1 MADFTY
7 QIKSEVTPTD
17 IKPGQQVNMKIEL
30 TEVTGGE
37 VKYVQM
43 SIPEYGEWISLSPKG
58 EGVYSTSYNV
68 PYEAPYGIHTIK
80 AYAISA
86 DGKRGPVD
94 TFTVNI
100 K

>member
-7 QIKSEVTPTD
+7 QIKSEVTPTE
-17 IKPGQQVNMKIEL
+17 IKPGQQISMKIEL
-30 TEVTGGE
+30 TEVIGE

-58 EGVYSTSYNV
+58 EGVYSTTYYV
-68 PYEAPYGIHTIK
+68 PYEAPYGTYTVK

-94 TFTVNI
+94 TFTVDV